1 MVSWIINYTNVL
13 FEIFFEFL
21 PCRDHVETEVKRE
34 SLANLATLDPQVEK
48 DLLVTMDLK
57 EIQLVYRS
65 HLHILEIA
73 SVIERI

>member
-1 MVSWIINYTNVL
+1 MSSLKYFVW
-13 FEIFFEFL
+13 FL

-34 SLANLATLDPQVEK
+34 SLANLVTLDPQVEK

-65 HLHILEIA
+65 HLHILEID
-73 SVIERI
+73 SVIARI